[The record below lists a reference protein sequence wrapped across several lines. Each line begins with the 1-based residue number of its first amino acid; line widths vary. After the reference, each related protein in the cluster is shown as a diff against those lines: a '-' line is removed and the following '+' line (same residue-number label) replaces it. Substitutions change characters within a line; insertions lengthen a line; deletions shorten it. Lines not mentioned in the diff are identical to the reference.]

1 MKKIQADSFGVSD
14 GFQTWCYLMSKPCAK
29 FHYVQI
35 FTSNRITS
43 QMKILRNDIIVWY
56 SDNLCA
62 NALLN
67 KSPKIIAATKIYA
80 VSVTGIF
87 LNAWKY

>member
-1 MKKIQADSFGVSD
+1 
-14 GFQTWCYLMSKPCAK
+14 
-29 FHYVQI
+29 
-35 FTSNRITS
+35 
-43 QMKILRNDIIVWY
+43 MKILRNDIIEWY

>member
-1 MKKIQADSFGVSD
+1 
-14 GFQTWCYLMSKPCAK
+14 
-29 FHYVQI
+29 
-35 FTSNRITS
+35 
-43 QMKILRNDIIVWY
+43 MKILRNDIIEWY

-87 LNAWKY
+87 FECLKILVNTISKHSKIPLRSH

>member
-1 MKKIQADSFGVSD
+1 
-14 GFQTWCYLMSKPCAK
+14 
-29 FHYVQI
+29 
-35 FTSNRITS
+35 
-43 QMKILRNDIIVWY
+43 MKILRNDIIEWY

-67 KSPKIIAATKIYA
+67 KSPKIIAAAKIYA

-87 LNAWKY
+87 LNA